1 MNFAIGKNQLKASGK
16 KRAHWVSKE
25 AKIHSS
31 KSGKKPQINYY
42 NSTKE

>member
-25 AKIHSS
+25 AKIAL
-31 KSGKKPQINYY
+31 KVKKTSNKLLQ
-42 NSTKE
+42 